1 LPSGPT
7 ICSIWN
13 CACNGS
19 WPGRSPRSGGAHG
32 CHPDRRGSA
41 ALAGGRAGRGSRG
54 RACHGARR
62 PDLACGDHRGQS
74 GHSASGGAGGQRSD
88 IAQARRWCW
97 TPGAGGVAPEAD
109 RLTELQARREAD
121 IARREAALASAHLEG
136 RTTDGQRIEVF
147 ANLGKLADAAK
158 AVEQGAEGCGLLR
171 TEFLFLDRACAPDE
185 DEQAADYA
193 AIAARWTGGR

>member
-1 LPSGPT
+1 MGDGVL
-7 ICSIWN
+7 SI
-13 CACNGS
+13 A
-19 WPGRSPRSGGAHG
+19 PGTPLVL
-32 CHPDRRGSA
+32 D
-41 ALAGGRAGRGSRG
+41 AGVGR
-54 RACHGARR
+54 
-62 PDLACGDHRGQS
+62 LE
-74 GHSASGGAGGQRSD
+74 
-88 IAQARRWCW
+88 
-97 TPGAGGVAPEAD
+97 VAPEAD

-185 DEQAADYA
+185 DEQTADYA
-193 AIAARWTGGR
+193 AIARALDGRPMIVRLLDIGGDKPASYLPIAPEENPALGLRGIRVALDRRDILSTQLRAILRAGPMAICA